1 MRYRKL
7 PGRIHQQWHNQP
19 SCPEWPE
26 SGYMEHAKPKAKV
39 ICLHCASLTKLE
51 AKPPR
56 AKKAD
61 KQ

>member
-1 MRYRKL
+1 
-7 PGRIHQQWHNQP
+7 
-19 SCPEWPE
+19 
-26 SGYMEHAKPKAKV
+26 MEHAKPKAKV

-51 AKPPR
+51 AKPSR